1 MKLTFLGG
9 AGTVT
14 GSKYLVRSGTQELL
28 VDCGLFQGLKRLR
41 ERNWQRLPFD
51 GRRLEAVLLTHA
63 HIDHSGYLP
72 VLVRSGFCGPVY
84 CTAATAKL
92 LGLLLPDSA
101 RLQEEDARFANR
113 HRFSKHA
120 PALPLYT
127 ESDAAAALKLL
138 RPIDW
143 STEVTLLPGI
153 TARLSPAGH
162 LLGAASVLLD
172 TAAGRLLF
180 SGDLGRS
187 DDPIMLPPAQPPAAD
202 WLLIESTYGD
212 RLHPAL
218 DAQTELS
225 TILNRALTRE
235 AVVVIPAFAVGR
247 AQSLLH
253 LIANL
258 KAQREIPDVP
268 VFLNSPM
275 ASDVTAIYREFSDQH
290 RLSASQCRAMC
301 SAAKFVNS
309 VEESKQLNTLRGPM
323 IIISASGMATGGRV
337 LHHLSAFAPDARN
350 LILFSGYQAAGTRGA
365 AMVGGAE
372 TIKIHGEWIPVR
384 AEVAQLHGASSHAD
398 RNELLAWLR
407 GAPSVPRRVFVTH
420 GEPAAADTLRQYLRR
435 EFHMEVLVPEQG
447 EQFALE
453 PFGSAG
459 SSAAPLTG
467 DSDDRN

>member
-1 MKLTFLGG
+1 MRLTFLGG

-14 GSKYLVRSGTQELL
+14 GSKYLVRSGTHELL

-41 ERNWQRLPFD
+41 ERNWQRLPFES
-51 GRRLEAVLLTHA
+51 RTLAAVLLTHA

-72 VLVRSGFCGPVY
+72 VLARSGFCGPVH

-92 LGLLLPDSA
+92 LELMLPDSA

-113 HRFSKHA
+113 HRFSKHS

-127 ESDAAAALKLL
+127 EADAAAALKLL
-138 RPIDW
+138 QPIEW
-143 STEVTLLPGI
+143 STDVALLPGI
-153 TARLSPAGH
+153 TARLLPAGH
-162 LLGAASVLLD
+162 LLGAASALLD
-172 TAAGRLLF
+172 TPDGRLLF

-187 DDPIMLPPAQPPAAD
+187 DDPIMLPPARPPAAD

-212 RLHPAL
+212 RLHPTM
-218 DAQTELS
+218 DAQTELA
-225 TILNRALTRE
+225 TILKRALARD

-247 AQSLLH
+247 AQSLLL

-258 KAQREIPDVP
+258 KAQRQIPDVP
-268 VFLNSPM
+268 LFLNSPM
-275 ASDVTAIYREFSDQH
+275 ATDVTAIYSEFSDQH

-309 VEESKQLNTLRGPM
+309 VEESKHLNTLHGPM

-337 LHHLSAFAPDARN
+337 LHHLKAFAPDKRN

-372 TIKIHGEWIPVR
+372 AIKMHGEWIPVR

-398 RNELLAWLR
+398 RNQLLAWLR
-407 GAPSVPRRVFVTH
+407 GAPSIPRRVFVTH

-435 EFHMEVLVPEQG
+435 EFDTEVLVPEQG
-447 EQFALE
+447 EQVALE
-453 PFGSAG
+453 SVGAAPRP
-459 SSAAPLTG
+459 SAAPITETLQ
-467 DSDDRN
+467 